1 MSADSRKWGVAK
13 IIKTAGRW
21 YRTAAVIV
29 LNLIVL
35 AVAIEL
41 LVQLGWDIS
50 RWLSRPGPRPV
61 GSSPAPA
68 STGAVTTL
76 AQLVRRYHLEDYMR
90 EKRGVGGITVHNFWP
105 YIMWKRRSFSGRA
118 IAIDRRG
125 MRRTLYNP
133 TDARAPKIF
142 CVGGSTTWGDW
153 VADKDTYPSQLARV
167 IPQHGYGPYRVYN
180 LGQAGYSS
188 TQSLIR
194 LMLELRRGNVPD
206 IVIFLSGINDAVIGT
221 AWPKIPGSIFE
232 VNKIRAKMTLTW
244 SWRTI
249 GQAMFHNLD
258 TVKLL
263 RRWGLIRSDPFVKFT
278 TNPELS
284 VLLRPGQ
291 RELSLPELVRLTVE
305 MYRQN
310 ARQAAALARAYNFR
324 IFFIWQPCLYLKNK
338 PLAPWEKKVVAYNEA
353 RPNLAIAFK
362 HVPLVY
368 AAIRKDPPRQEHFHD
383 FSGMFRHHSGL
394 IFADPMH
401 LLAPGN
407 RLLARKIFEKLE
419 PYLKRRSQLAGQGRG
434 PAR

>member
-1 MSADSRKWGVAK
+1 MSDDSPKKGVSRMLR
-13 IIKTAGRW
+13 TAGRW

-29 LNLIVL
+29 LNLIIL

-41 LVQLGWDIS
+41 LVQVGWDIS
-50 RWLSRPGPRPV
+50 RWLSRPSPKV
-61 GSSPAPA
+61 SGSSSAPA
-68 STGAVTTL
+68 STGTVTTL
-76 AQLVRRYHLEDYMR
+76 SQLVKKYGLEAYLR

-118 IAIDRRG
+118 INIDRTG
-125 MRRTLYNP
+125 MRRTRYSS

-153 VADKDTYPSQLARV
+153 VTDRDTYPSQLARL
-167 IPQHGYGPYRVYN
+167 IGQHGYGPYRVYN

-206 IVIFLSGINDAVIGT
+206 IVVFLSGINDSVIGT
-221 AWPKIPGSIFE
+221 AWPKVPGSIFQ
-232 VNKIRAKMTLTW
+232 VNQIRTKMTRTW
-244 SWRTI
+244 GWRII
-249 GQAMFHNLD
+249 GQALFHNLD
-258 TVKLL
+258 TIKLL
-263 RRWGLIRSDPFVKFT
+263 RHWGLIQRDPFAKLSID
-278 TNPELS
+278 PELN

-291 RELSLPELVRLTVE
+291 RELSVPELVRLTAE
-305 MYRQN
+305 MYRHN
-310 ARQAAALARAYNFR
+310 VRLAAALARAYKFQ

-338 PLAPWEKKVVAYNEA
+338 PLAPWEKKIVAYNEA

-362 HVPLVY
+362 RVPLVY
-368 AAIRKDPPRQEHFHD
+368 AAIRKDPPRQDHFYD
-383 FSGMFRHHSGL
+383 FSGMFRHHPGL

-407 RLLARKIFEKLE
+407 RMLARRIFEKIE
-419 PYLKRRSQLAGQGRG
+419 PYLKRRSQLAGRGRG

>member
-1 MSADSRKWGVAK
+1 MTGGSRKNGVTR
-13 IIKTAGRW
+13 IFKTAGRW
-21 YRTAAVIV
+21 YRTAAVVV

-41 LVQLGWDIS
+41 LVQLGGDIS
-50 RWLSRPGPRPV
+50 RWLSRPGRNPV
-61 GSSPAPA
+61 SSSSAPV
-68 STGAVTTL
+68 STGAVTTQ
-76 AQLVRRYHLEDYMR
+76 AQLVRKYRLEEYMR

-105 YIMWKRRSFSGRA
+105 YIMWKRRSFSGKA
-118 IAIDRRG
+118 INIDRMG

-133 TDARAPKIF
+133 TAARALKIF

-153 VADKDTYPSQLARV
+153 AADQDTYPSQLARV
-167 IPQHGYGPYRVYN
+167 IGLSGYGPYRVYN

-221 AWPKIPGSIFE
+221 AWPKIPGSIFQ
-232 VNKIRAKMTLTW
+232 VNQIRAKMTRTE

-249 GQAMFHNLD
+249 GQALFHNLD
-258 TVKLL
+258 TIKLL
-263 RRWGLIRSDPFVKFT
+263 RRWGLIRGDPFAKHT

-284 VLLRPGQ
+284 GLLRPGQ
-291 RELSLPELVRLTVE
+291 RELNVSELVRLTVE

-310 ARQAAALARAYNFR
+310 VRQAAALARAYGFK
-324 IFFIWQPCLYLKNK
+324 IFFIWQPCLYLKDK
-338 PLAPWEKKVVAYNEA
+338 PLAPWEKKVVAYNES
-353 RPNLAIAFK
+353 RPHLAVAFR

-368 AAIRKDPPRQEHFHD
+368 DAIRKNPPRQAHFYD
-383 FSGMFRHHSGL
+383 FSGMFRHHRGL

-407 RLLARKIFEKLE
+407 RMLARKIFAKIK
-419 PYLKRRSQLAGQGRG
+419 PYLKRQVQLAGERDG